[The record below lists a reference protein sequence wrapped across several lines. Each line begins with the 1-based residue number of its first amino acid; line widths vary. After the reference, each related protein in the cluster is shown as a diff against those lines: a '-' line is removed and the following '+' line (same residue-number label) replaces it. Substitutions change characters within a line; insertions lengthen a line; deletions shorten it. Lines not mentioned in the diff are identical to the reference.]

1 MREWLAIKRKESG
14 LTQAQLANEIGI
26 SQQGYG
32 AIENGIRGVRVP
44 LAKKIAAALGFEW
57 QRFYEDERDERN
69 GKI

>member
-1 MREWLAIKRKESG
+1 MREWLTIKRKESG

-26 SQQGYG
+26 TQQGYG

-57 QRFYEDERDERN
+57 QRFYEDDKSDAR
-69 GKI
+69 

>member
-44 LAKKIAAALGFEW
+44 LAKKIAAVLGFDW
-57 QRFYEDERDERN
+57 QRFYDEPDEA
-69 GKI
+69 KE

>member
-44 LAKKIAAALGFEW
+44 LAKKIAAALGFDW
-57 QRFYEDERDERN
+57 QRFYDEPDES
-69 GKI
+69 KE

>member
-44 LAKKIAAALGFEW
+44 LAKKIAAALGFDW
-57 QRFYEDERDERN
+57 QRFYDEPDEA
-69 GKI
+69 KE